1 MLTSANVFFG
11 IAFLGQIF
19 VISYYFPRK
28 ILARMEYVRE
38 TYPRSQYPRLYP
50 KPADYYAV
58 GLWAFRLAT
67 RIIFALG
74 FVIFLAVFFWVDHST
89 FAADGYISE
98 AFPAAYGIIQFLPL
112 MALEISEF
120 SQFKLMRKAHVAKTR
135 TADLR
140 RRGLLSVVSPALL
153 GLAVALYVGAIL
165 VDLYAHQFT
174 ISWGHDTVQRTLV
187 FTITNLL
194 LATIGAWLLYGKKLN
209 PHQTADERI
218 KLIKTSLNSF
228 LYLSMA
234 MSIFWMTQ
242 AADDLYSLDFLD
254 ATIMSL
260 YFQLMVFLSLGR
272 TLRNM
277 RLEDINFDVYKNS
290 PAT

>member
-74 FVIFLAVFFWVDHST
+74 FVILFAIFFWVDHST

-98 AFPAAYGIIQFLPL
+98 AFPGAYGIIQFLPL

-140 RRGLLSVVSPALL
+140 RRGLLSVVSPVLL
-153 GLAVALYVGAIL
+153 GLTVALYIGAIL

-187 FTITNLL
+187 LTITNLL
-194 LATIGAWLLYGKKLN
+194 LAVVGAWLLYGKKLN
-209 PHQTADERI
+209 PHQTASERI
-218 KLIKTSLNSF
+218 RLIKTSLHSF

-234 MSIFWMTQ
+234 LSIFWMTQ

-260 YFQLMVFLSLGR
+260 YFQLMIFLSLGR

-277 RLEDINFDVYKNS
+277 PLEDINFDVYKNS
-290 PAT
+290 PVT

>member
-1 MLTSANVFFG
+1 MLTAANIFFG
-11 IAFLGQIF
+11 IVFLGQIF
-19 VISYYFPRK
+19 VISYYIPRK

-38 TYPRSQYPRLYP
+38 NYSRSQYPLLYP

-67 RIIFALG
+67 RVIFALG
-74 FVIFLAVFFWVDHST
+74 FVILIAVFFWVDHST

-98 AFPAAYGIIQFLPL
+98 AFPAAYGVIQFLPL
-112 MALEISEF
+112 MALEFSEF

-140 RRGLLSVVSPALL
+140 RRKLLNIVSPALL
-153 GLAVALYVGAIL
+153 GLTVALYIGAIL
-165 VDLYAHQFT
+165 VDLYVHQFT
-174 ISWGHDTVQRTLV
+174 ISWGHDTIQRTLV
-187 FTITNLL
+187 LTITNLL
-194 LATIGAWLLYGKKLN
+194 LAAVGAWLLYGKKLN
-209 PHQTADERI
+209 PHQTANERI
-218 KLIKTSLNSF
+218 KLIQTSLQSF

-234 MSIFWMTQ
+234 LSVFWMTQ
-242 AADDLYSLDFLD
+242 AADDVFNLDFLD

-260 YFQLMVFLSLGR
+260 YFQLIVLLSLGR
-272 TLRNM
+272 SLRNM
-277 RLEDINFDVYKNS
+277 PLEDMNFDVYKNS

>member
-1 MLTSANVFFG
+1 MLTSANIFFG

-28 ILARMEYVRE
+28 IMARTEYVRE

-50 KPADYYAV
+50 KPDEYYSI

-67 RIIFALG
+67 RIIFVLG
-74 FVIFLAVFFWVDHST
+74 FVILFAIFFWVDHST

-98 AFPAAYGIIQFLPL
+98 AFPAAYGVIQFLPL

-140 RRGLLSVVSPALL
+140 RRGFLSIVSPALL
-153 GLAVALYVGAIL
+153 GLTVTMYVGAIL

-187 FTITNLL
+187 FTITYLL
-194 LATIGAWLLYGKKLN
+194 LAAVGAWLLYGKKLN
-209 PHQTADERI
+209 PHQTASERI
-218 KLIKTSLNSF
+218 RFIKTSLHSF

-234 MSIFWMTQ
+234 MSVFWMMQ
-242 AADDLYSLDFLD
+242 AIGDIVSLNFLD

-260 YFQLMVFLSLGR
+260 YFQLVIILSLGR

-277 RLEDINFDVYKNS
+277 RLEDIDFDVYKNS

>member
-1 MLTSANVFFG
+1 MLTAANIFFG
-11 IAFLGQIF
+11 IVFLGQIF
-19 VISYYFPRK
+19 VISYYIPRK

-38 TYPRSQYPRLYP
+38 NYSRSQYPLLYP

-67 RIIFALG
+67 RVIFALG
-74 FVIFLAVFFWVDHST
+74 FVILIAVFFWVDHST

-98 AFPAAYGIIQFLPL
+98 AFPATYGVIQFLPL
-112 MALEISEF
+112 MALEFSEF

-140 RRGLLSVVSPALL
+140 RRKLLNIVSPALL
-153 GLAVALYVGAIL
+153 GLTVALYIGAIL
-165 VDLYAHQFT
+165 VDLYVHQFT
-174 ISWGHDTVQRTLV
+174 ISWGHDTIQRTLV
-187 FTITNLL
+187 LTITNLL
-194 LATIGAWLLYGKKLN
+194 LAAVGAWLLYGKKLN
-209 PHQTADERI
+209 PHQTANERI
-218 KLIKTSLNSF
+218 KLIQTSLQSF

-234 MSIFWMTQ
+234 LSVFWMTQ
-242 AADDLYSLDFLD
+242 AADDVFNLDFLD

-260 YFQLMVFLSLGR
+260 YFQLIVLLSLGR
-272 TLRNM
+272 SLRNM
-277 RLEDINFDVYKNS
+277 PLEDMNFDVYKNS

>member
-28 ILARMEYVRE
+28 LLARMEYVRE

-74 FVIFLAVFFWVDHST
+74 FVILFAIFFWVDHST

-98 AFPAAYGIIQFLPL
+98 AFPGAYGIIQFLPL

-140 RRGLLSVVSPALL
+140 RRGLLSVVSPVLL
-153 GLAVALYVGAIL
+153 GLTVALYIGAIL

-187 FTITNLL
+187 LTITNLL
-194 LATIGAWLLYGKKLN
+194 LAVVGAWLLYGKKLN
-209 PHQTADERI
+209 PHQTASERI
-218 KLIKTSLNSF
+218 RLIKTSLHSF

-234 MSIFWMTQ
+234 LSIFWMTQ

-277 RLEDINFDVYKNS
+277 PLEDINFDVYKNS
-290 PAT
+290 PVT